1 MSDPRKIIDYAM
13 DGEASKMRDEL
24 YSTIYDKVN
33 AHIEVKKQEI
43 ARNLVGQYEEPEYA
57 EPEQQEQ

>member
-43 ARNLVGQYEEPEYA
+43 ARGLVGQYEEPET
-57 EPEQQEQ
+57 QE